1 MASIGLPW
9 MALRGRLVRI
19 IPGEISVHV
28 KSTAER
34 RVFAQLKAL
43 SDPNGIALHSVNLPE
58 HAYKRVGEVDFV
70 IVTSDVL
77 LVVEVKGGPLSQRD
91 GMWHVGGR
99 YTPLTIKAE
108 GPFDQARSGMF
119 ELEKELKQVL
129 GASRM
134 ARVATGFLVITT
146 DIDLPPS
153 TEYAPETY
161 LGATRWNRG
170 RGLAE
175 ALERARRYW
184 RMRNSHADRQI
195 PASLRDEIV
204 KAIRPQFERV
214 PTLAT
219 RVNELDA
226 RFELLTTEEMAFFDR
241 FSDNARIRCE
251 GGAGSGK
258 TFLAAEAARRR
269 ASEKRVLLTCESP
282 LLANFL
288 ESRLGLPNITV
299 LPFGRLV
306 DNIAEPYDLLIVDE
320 AQDLMSFECLDVL
333 DRLLK
338 DGLEDG
344 RWVFM
349 MDPNNQRLKSSNFD
363 PDAYGHLASI
373 SQTVLRL
380 PHNCRNTEQIVRQ
393 TQMHT
398 AADLGIAMAGNG
410 VPVIFCSVHDKA
422 DEAAKLDGYL
432 NGLLAEDVHP
442 RDVTIVSIDG
452 TWDTTAARRSA
463 RFGRIV
469 RLANLIGV
477 DPLPDRI
484 SWASVDEVKG
494 LENRFV
500 CIVDLDEQ
508 SLEGRLDAL
517 YVAMTRPRAAL
528 WIACQPEALRA
539 LKKIGAAN
547 FKKRIEDTE

>member
-1 MASIGLPW
+1 M
-9 MALRGRLVRI
+9 RI
-19 IPGEISVHV
+19 IPNEISVNV

-43 SDPNGIALHSVNLPE
+43 PDHNGVALHSVNLPE
-58 HAYKRVGEVDFV
+58 HAYKRLGEVDFV
-70 IVTSDVL
+70 IITPDVL
-77 LVVEVKGGPLSQRD
+77 LIVEVKGGSISQRD
-91 GMWHVGGR
+91 GMWHIGSR
-99 YTPLTIKAE
+99 YHPLAVKAE

-119 ELEKELKQVL
+119 ELERELKQAI
-129 GASRM
+129 GDSRM
-134 ARVATGFLVITT
+134 AKVATGFLVITT
-146 DIDLPPS
+146 DVDLPAS

-161 LGATRWNRG
+161 LGATRWSGG

-175 ALERARRYW
+175 ALERARRFW
-184 RMRNSHADRQI
+184 QKRNIRADKKI
-195 PASLRDEIV
+195 PATLRDEIV

-226 RFELLTTEEMAFFDR
+226 RFELLTAEEMAFFDR
-241 FSDNARIRCE
+241 FSDNPRIRCE

-269 ASEKRVLLTCESP
+269 ASEGRVLLTCASSV
-282 LLANFL
+282 LSSFL
-288 ESRLGLPNITV
+288 QSRLNLPNITV
-299 LPFGRLV
+299 LSFDRLASSV
-306 DNIAEPYDLLIVDE
+306 AEPYDLLIVDE
-320 AQDLMSFECLDVL
+320 AQDLMAFECLDVL
-333 DRLLK
+333 DRRLK
-338 DGLEDG
+338 GGLEGG

-349 MDPNNQRLKSSNFD
+349 MDPNNQRLESSSFD
-363 PDAYGHLASI
+363 PDAYEHLASI
-373 SQTVLRL
+373 PQTVLKL

-398 AADLGIAMAGNG
+398 AADLGVAMAGNG
-410 VPVIFCSVHDKA
+410 IPVAFCPVDDKA

-432 NGLLAEDVHP
+432 NGLQAEGVHP
-442 RDVTIVSIDG
+442 RDVTLVSIDG
-452 TWDTTAARRSA
+452 GWDATSARLSA
-463 RFGRIV
+463 RFSRMV
-469 RLANLIGV
+469 RLAHVTGV
-477 DPLPDRI
+477 DPQPDRT

-508 SLEGRLDAL
+508 SLQGRLDAL
-517 YVAMTRPRAAL
+517 YVAMTRPRAGL
-528 WIACQPEALRA
+528 WIACQPGTLTA

-547 FKKRIEDTE
+547 FKKRVEDKA